1 MRNFVIVLSVIFY
14 ALAIFII
21 LGTVTFRTVD
31 QPVDTSLIDEEV
43 TPSLSLS
50 ENTELT
56 EVAKIEH
63 LIGKLNME
71 QSGNIK
77 KPVLLTTL
85 RDGLFLPGQAVI
97 DKKHW
102 STIQNLA
109 PAIKKAIPDFLVLV
123 EGYTD
128 DKPIRKANESGI
140 RSNLALSYT
149 RAKVAAFILEEGGIP
164 GNFMI
169 IKGYGEANPTESNLT
184 PEGRASNR
192 RIEIKLIPID
202 YAASEQAE

>member
-1 MRNFVIVLSVIFY
+1 MRNFIIVLSVIFY

-21 LGTVTFRTVD
+21 LGTMAFRTVD
-31 QPVDTSLIDEEV
+31 HSIDTSLIDEEV
-43 TPSLSLS
+43 TSSPSLS

-56 EVAKIEH
+56 EVSKIEY
-63 LIGKLNME
+63 LISKLNRE

-85 RDGLFLPGQAVI
+85 GDGLFLPGQGMI

-102 STIQNLA
+102 STVQSLA

-128 DKPIRKANESGI
+128 DIPIRKASESGI
-140 RSNLALSYT
+140 KSNLALSYT
-149 RAKVAAFILEEGGIP
+149 RAKAAAFILEEGGIP
-164 GNFMI
+164 ANFMI
-169 IKGYGEANPTESNLT
+169 IKGYGEADPVESNQT

-192 RIEIKLIPID
+192 RIEIKLIPTD
-202 YAASEQAE
+202 FAAPEQAE